1 MPTVPK
7 KNALFV
13 TSLARGLA
21 ILGCFGERRELRV
34 TEIARMTG
42 LPQPTAWRLCHT
54 LRQMGY
60 LRAAAH
66 DKMRLA
72 IPALGLGF
80 ASLSGASPAEIAQPY
95 MEELAERCG
104 GAVSLGRRDGTDMI
118 YLARCQGTSIVFA
131 NFRVGSRVPIL
142 TSPGGWAYLA
152 GLDRPERSDLLA
164 EIRRADPRGWKEV
177 KPKLDAAL
185 ADYERRGYVLSL
197 GLMHPQL
204 NAASVPVRSKN
215 GQVLS
220 LTCGGIASVF
230 GRTELEAIG
239 RQLQELAGYLA
250 PMVE

>member
-1 MPTVPK
+1 MKTTPK

-21 ILGCFGERRELRV
+21 ILGCFGEGRRELRV

-54 LRQMGY
+54 LRQLGY
-60 LRAAAH
+60 LRAASH

-72 IPALGLGF
+72 VPALGLGF
-80 ASLSGASPAEIAQPY
+80 ASLSGSSPAEIAQPY
-95 MEELAERCG
+95 MEELAGRCR

-118 YLARCQGTSIVFA
+118 YLARCQGEQIIFA

-142 TSPGGWAYLA
+142 TTPGGWAYLA
-152 GLDRPERSDLLA
+152 GLEKSARNELLG
-164 EIRRADPRGWKEV
+164 EIRRADPRGWKDV

-185 ADYERRGYVLSL
+185 ADYETRGYVLSL

-204 NAASVPVRSKN
+204 NAASVPVIAKSE
-215 GQVLS
+215 VLA
-220 LTCGGIASVF
+220 LTCGGIASAF
-230 GRTELEAIG
+230 GREQLETIG
-239 RQLQELAGYLA
+239 KQLQELAGYLA